1 MTSRDHDASVAILS
15 EAVRR
20 IVDTAHPLSIILFG
34 SGARGDVD
42 SNSDFDV
49 MVVMPSGFHRRKTAQ
64 QIYRAL
70 LGLGYAVDVVV
81 VTEEDLLRYRDDA
94 GMIIATALDEGRELY
109 AA

>member
-1 MTSRDHDASVAILS
+1 MNSRDHDASATILS

-49 MVVMPSGFHRRKTAQ
+49 MVVMPSGVHRRKTAQ

-81 VTEEDLLRYRDDA
+81 VTEEDLLRHRDDA

-109 AA
+109 AV